1 MLFEPNELVQLPEGL
16 EVNETL
22 LNIKPGKTSK
32 VQIVVYNGTDHDIVL
47 RSRTSLGV
55 LQAVK
60 SVTPADVRLS
70 ECRTQSD
77 HQHVGT
83 AEPQGSRRSSCP
95 KQQEKGSQNPLP
107 VVDLSDLD
115 HDQRIAAETMLREE
129 CESFSFNEEDI
140 GCIPD
145 LEMEINLKDNQP
157 VQKKYTSI
165 PRPLYPE
172 VKQYIEDLLNQ
183 NFITESKSP
192 YSSPVVCIRKKDGSL
207 GYALIIE
214 S

>member
-1 MLFEPNELVQLPEGL
+1 MLFEPNELVQLPEDL

-47 RSRTSLGV
+47 RSRISLGV

-70 ECRTQSD
+70 ELRIQND
-77 HQHVGT
+77 HEHVQT
-83 AEPQGSRRSSCP
+83 AEPQGSTLP
-95 KQQEKGSQNPLP
+95 KQQEKGSENPLP
-107 VVDLSDLD
+107 AVDLSGLD
-115 HDQRIAAETMLREE
+115 HDQRIAAETTLREE
-129 CESFSFNEEDI
+129 RESFSSNEEDI

-157 VQKKYTSI
+157 VQ
-165 PRPLYPE
+165 
-172 VKQYIEDLLNQ
+172 
-183 NFITESKSP
+183 
-192 YSSPVVCIRKKDGSL
+192 
-207 GYALIIE
+207 
-214 S
+214 